1 MLLNGNYKVFIFNL
15 QKEFQHLS
23 LIKIINVQGHN
34 SCIIKRT
41 THIDN
46 YNSDDDGDDDND
58 NDDLKQGGNICNIMH
73 C

>member
-46 YNSDDDGDDDND
+46 YDDDGND

>member
-1 MLLNGNYKVFIFNL
+1 MLLNGNYKLFIFNL

-46 YNSDDDGDDDND
+46 YNSDDDND

>member
-46 YNSDDDGDDDND
+46 YNSDDDGDDD
-58 NDDLKQGGNICNIMH
+58 LKQGGNICNIMH